1 MGCNSSNTQKEKIIL
16 FVIGHPGS
24 GQKTQSNLL
33 KSRIENSE
41 VIHVESLIRH
51 QSQMKGNPKL
61 DQINEDKLVPS
72 DYLIKLLS
80 KILEKIEQ
88 HIIIIEGFPKH
99 LDNIIEWKNLIGKK
113 WKIIAVIYL
122 KISEET
128 MKEREKEKIEEMGKY
143 FVENKHKIFMK
154 ETVPLL
160 EKLKNED
167 KINFIEEDGEKE
179 IKEINENIMTQINK
193 IIEEKK
199 YCYLVNK

>member
-1 MGCNSSNTQKEKIIL
+1 MGCNSSNTHKEKTIL

-51 QSQMKGNPKL
+51 QSQKKGNLKL
-61 DQINEDKLVPS
+61 DQINEEKLVPS

-80 KILEKIEQ
+80 KILENIEQ
-88 HIIIIEGFPKH
+88 NIIIIEGFPKH

-113 WKIIAVIYL
+113 WKIIAIIYL

-128 MKEREKEKIEEMGKY
+128 MKEREKEKIEEMGKF

-160 EKLKNED
+160 EKIKNEN

-179 IKEINENIMTQINK
+179 IKEINENIMKRINK

-199 YCYLVNK
+199 YCYLVN